1 MVGAARMA
9 LFLGGLCFPSNV
21 AGWGRA
27 AFLQRGGALRSMRA
41 IARMSDAVPARS
53 PDRNVLGGELE
64 CCCADVRGTGIG
76 TGFYRNGFC
85 ATGPEDSGRHTVC
98 IEASADFLA
107 FSKAVGNDL
116 SQPIKE
122 YLFPGVNPGDRWCLC
137 AARWKQ
143 ALEAGRAPRLYLER
157 THEKTLQYA
166 TLEQLLAHAV
176 DREDALKAIA
186 ALDEMRRQLARTI
199 TFDGDD
205 GSQGSKQ

>member
-1 MVGAARMA
+1 M
-9 LFLGGLCFPSNV
+9 
-21 AGWGRA
+21 RA
-27 AFLQRGGALRSMRA
+27 A
-41 IARMSDAVPARS
+41 ARMSDAMPERGIRS
-53 PDRNVLGGELE
+53 PNRNVLGGELE
-64 CCCADVRGTGIG
+64 CCCSDVRGTGIG

-85 ATGPEDSGRHTVC
+85 STGPEDSGRHTVC

-166 TLEQLLAHAV
+166 TLDQLLAHAV

-186 ALDEMRRQLARTI
+186 SLDEMRRQLARTVS
-199 TFDGDD
+199 FDVDAG
-205 GSQGSKQ
+205 GQESEQ